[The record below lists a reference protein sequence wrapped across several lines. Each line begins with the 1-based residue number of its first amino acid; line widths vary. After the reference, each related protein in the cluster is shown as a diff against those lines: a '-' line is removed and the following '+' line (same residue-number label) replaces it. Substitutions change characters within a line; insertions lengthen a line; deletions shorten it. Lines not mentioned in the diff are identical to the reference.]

1 MRKPAPPIGASPE
14 LPAGDWMAAI
24 QDALIDDLPFAE
36 DSLHDVVS
44 WRKFVKRGHPSLPP
58 AITRAELDAMAA
70 EEKAK
75 YNRARRIYHMGFGP
89 LSSRAMES
97 IHREVGTL
105 AADNLYSPPG
115 ARSGAIIDG
124 AGTLGKTTI
133 ILQLGRKYELSMQR
147 LFQRVESA
155 HVVEDFI
162 PVAYAYVPSS
172 TTTKK
177 MLTSLVEFYGIPV
190 GKRDTEAEIMR
201 RLIDT
206 VRACKTS
213 LIILDDIHNLHAGNK
228 SAASVNDL
236 LKELMDKIPATFVY
250 AGINTERSVLL
261 LDSVTRGP
269 SRASQT
275 QNRYSLHRVT
285 PFPYDVMEGDDS
297 EWLEILRTIESHLVL
312 VDHEPGWLERQHLY
326 LYART
331 AGGIGALMRLLR
343 QGANHAI
350 RSGSERLSVSGLNE
364 IRLAEGPTGYWER
377 VTSKLA
383 SFENDTVALRAFLES
398 EGSK

>member
-1 MRKPAPPIGASPE
+1 MRKPPVTATASPE
-14 LPAGDWMAAI
+14 LPEDTWMASI
-24 QDALIDDLPFAE
+24 HEALFEDKPFAE

-44 WRKFVKRGHPSLPP
+44 WRKFVNRQPP
-58 AITRAELDAMAA
+58 MRPALATREQLAVMSESERQQYD
-70 EEKAK
+70 
-75 YNRARRIYHMGFGP
+75 RARRIYHMGFGP
-89 LSSRAMES
+89 LNSRAMER
-97 IHREVGTL
+97 IHKDVGTL
-105 AADNLYSPPG
+105 AVDNLRSLPG

-133 ILQLGRKYELSMQR
+133 ILQLGRKYELSMQKAYK
-147 LFQRVESA
+147 RVPAE
-155 HVVEDFI
+155 HVMNDFI
-162 PVAYAYVPSS
+162 PVVYTYVPSS

-190 GKRDTEAEIMR
+190 GKRDTEGEVMR

-206 VRACKTS
+206 TRACKTS

-261 LDSVTRGP
+261 LDTVTSGP

-285 PFPYDVMEGDDS
+285 PFPYDVMEGADS
-297 EWLEILRTIESHLVL
+297 QWLEILRTIESHLLL
-312 VDHEPGWLERQHLY
+312 VDHESGWLEKHHLY
-326 LYART
+326 LYVRT

-343 QGANHAI
+343 HGANNAI
-350 RSGSERLSVSGLNE
+350 RSGAEKLIIEDLEAVK
-364 IRLAEGPTGYWER
+364 LAEGPTRYAER
-377 VTSKLA
+377 VKRKLA
-383 SFENDTVALRAFLES
+383 SFEDDPVALRAFLES
-398 EGSK
+398 EGPE

>member
-1 MRKPAPPIGASPE
+1 MPE
-14 LPAGDWMAAI
+14 PSVTVHSRPEQPEDDLMAAL
-24 QDALIDDLPFAE
+24 QSALADDVPFAE

-58 AITRAELDAMAA
+58 LVTRAELDAMITA
-70 EEKAK
+70 EKQK
-75 YNRARRIYHMGFGP
+75 YDRARRIYHMGFGP

-97 IHREVGTL
+97 IHRQVGTL
-105 AADNLYSPPG
+105 AADNLHSPPG

-133 ILQLGRKYELSMQR
+133 ILQLGRKYELTMQK
-147 LFQRVESA
+147 LFQRIESD
-155 HVVEDFI
+155 HVIEDFI
-162 PVAYAYVPSS
+162 PVVYAYVPSS

-177 MLTSLVEFYGIPV
+177 MLTSLVEFFGIPV

-201 RLIDT
+201 RLIET

-326 LYART
+326 MYART

-343 QGANHAI
+343 QAANHAI
-350 RSGSERLSVSGLNE
+350 RSGAEKLSVKGLNE
-364 IRLAEGPTGYWER
+364 VQLAEGPAGYWDR

-383 SFENDTVALRAFLES
+383 SFENDAVALRQFLES
-398 EGSK
+398 ENRS

>member
-1 MRKPAPPIGASPE
+1 MRKPPPPVSASPDQ
-14 LPAGDWMAAI
+14 PDDDWMASL
-24 QDALIDDLPFAE
+24 QDAFTEHKPFAE

-44 WRKFVKRGHPSLPP
+44 WRKFVKRGHPNLPP
-58 AITRAELDAMAA
+58 LVTRAEIDAMTPA
-70 EEKAK
+70 EKQQ
-75 YNRARRIYHMGFGP
+75 YDYARRSYHMGFGP
-89 LSSRAMES
+89 LSSRAMEG

-105 AADNLYSPPG
+105 AADNLHSPPG

-133 ILQLGRKYELSMQR
+133 ILQLGRKYELSLQKR
-147 LFQRVESA
+147 FQRVESA
-155 HVVEDFI
+155 HVLEDFI
-162 PVAYAYVPSS
+162 PVVYAYVPSS
-172 TTTKK
+172 TTPKK

-201 RLIDT
+201 RLIET
-206 VRACKTS
+206 TRACKTS

-275 QNRYSLHRVT
+275 QNRYSLHRVA
-285 PFPYDVMEGDDS
+285 PFPYDVMAGDDS
-297 EWLEILRTIESHLVL
+297 EWLEILRTIESHLLL
-312 VDHEPGWLERQHLY
+312 VDHEPGWLEKHHLY

-331 AGGIGALMRLLR
+331 AGGIGALMRLVL
-343 QGANHAI
+343 HARVVSMRRRMI
-350 RSGSERLSVSGLNE
+350 SASVS
-364 IRLAEGPTGYWER
+364 RLPTGMP
-377 VTSKLA
+377 
-383 SFENDTVALRAFLES
+383 
-398 EGSK
+398 